1 MFLVYLKV
9 VRIFKPGCAPALLE
23 LDDNFGTSN
32 WTKLTSIF
40 FVGRACLQE
49 SVKTLIIS
57 ETCMDF
63 HWIFRFGVNNT

>member
-40 FVGRACLQE
+40 FCGARMPAGIG
-49 SVKTLIIS
+49 KNPYH
-57 ETCMDF
+57 F
-63 HWIFRFGVNNT
+63 